1 LYFHLKNCFMW
12 TYSLRYSMNE
22 AMFDPELLRTFA
34 FVADL
39 GGFTRA
45 AEQLHLTQSTVSLQ
59 IKRLEEQAGHPLL
72 QRTTRQVALSPQG
85 EVLLTYARDILR
97 LHAAARRQL
106 DVSASLAGT
115 VRLGTSEDFAS
126 GGLALA
132 LAVFRRTHPRVR
144 LQVEVGMSRNLI
156 AALDNSDLDLVLGK
170 RQAGETRGEVLWR
183 EPIIW
188 ALGRDQPRFDTDQ
201 PLPLAFFPEPCVYRQ
216 VALARLREQE
226 RPYEIIY
233 VSPSFSG
240 VKAAAAAGLAMT
252 PLPASV
258 MTPQF
263 RVVEAE
269 EGAPPL
275 PDVEFIL
282 FQRDDARDNP
292 AIAVLVQALR
302 SVRLA

>member
-1 LYFHLKNCFMW
+1 
-12 TYSLRYSMNE
+12 
-22 AMFDPELLRTFA
+22 MFDPELLRTFA

-45 AEQLHLTQSTVSLQ
+45 AEQLNLTQSTVSLQ
-59 IKRLEEQAGHPLL
+59 IKRLEQQAGHPLL
-72 QRTTRQVALSPQG
+72 QRTTRHVALSPQG
-85 EVLLTYARDILR
+85 EVLLTYAREILR
-97 LHAAARRQL
+97 LQAAARRQL

-132 LAVFRRTHPRVR
+132 LATFRRAHPRVH
-144 LQVEVGMSRNLI
+144 LEAEVGLSRNLV
-156 AALDNSDLDLVLGK
+156 AALDNGNLDLVLGK
-170 RQAGETRGEVLWR
+170 RHANETHGEVLWH
-183 EPIIW
+183 EPVMW
-188 ALGRDQPRFDTDQ
+188 ALGRDQPPLDSDQ
-201 PLPLAFFPEPCVYRQ
+201 PLPLAFFPEPCIYRQ
-216 VALARLREQE
+216 AALARLRAQD
-226 RPYEIIY
+226 RPYEIVY

-263 RVVEAE
+263 RIVAAE

-275 PDVEFIL
+275 PDGEFVL
-282 FQRDDARDNP
+282 FQRDDASSNP
-292 AIAVLVQALR
+292 VIAELAQALR
-302 SVRLA
+302 TVRL